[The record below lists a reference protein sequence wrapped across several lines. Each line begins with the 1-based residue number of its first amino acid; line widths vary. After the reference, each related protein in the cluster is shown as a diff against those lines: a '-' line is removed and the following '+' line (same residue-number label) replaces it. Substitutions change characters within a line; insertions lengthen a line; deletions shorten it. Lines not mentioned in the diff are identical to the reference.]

1 MAHKRFNITAI
12 AYDKRGRVLAVGKN
26 SYVKTHPMQA
36 KHAIAAGEPHKI
48 YLHAEIAALVAVKD
62 HSKIA
67 KIAVLRYTEAGD
79 PVSAKP
85 CKVCQRAL
93 RLAGV
98 TNIEHT

>member
-1 MAHKRFNITAI
+1 MAQKRFNITAT

-26 SYVKTHPMQA
+26 SYTKTHPLQA
-36 KHAIAAGEPHKI
+36 KHAEAVGEPYKI
-48 YLHAEIAALVAVKD
+48 FLHAEIAALIAVKD
-62 HSKIA
+62 PSKID
-67 KIAVLRYTEAGD
+67 KLVVERYTEAGE

-85 CKVCQRAL
+85 CKVCHRAT